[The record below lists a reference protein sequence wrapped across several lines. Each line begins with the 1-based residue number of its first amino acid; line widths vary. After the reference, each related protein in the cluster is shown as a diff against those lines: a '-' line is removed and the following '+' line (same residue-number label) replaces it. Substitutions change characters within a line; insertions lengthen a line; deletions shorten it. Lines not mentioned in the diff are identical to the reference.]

1 MESMI
6 QLALYTLVNR
16 HDALRATISSC
27 HEDYS
32 VEKAAASRPSSS
44 MKSGYLQVDHKL
56 NRLTEIDKILKIK
69 PPISC
74 RCDTNEQMLQ
84 SNPPM
89 CITCALREE
98 ISKAFDMSRQLFR
111 CSIFSPSSQEAVIC
125 LVFHHL
131 ISDGMSLF
139 VITSELLALL
149 RDGSDDKRV
158 TQPEEHVDFV
168 PTSSRVTSKR
178 AIDKWVSLLASA
190 ESCLDM
196 WSRQHGRHI
205 SDGKDPHAASEVF
218 LELSA
223 KSIRAISYLSLAYR
237 VSPAVVIAVA
247 YSLALSY
254 VTGERDVVIG
264 MVSANRTRSTASAV
278 GYFANTLPLRI
289 NLNTQ
294 SASNLQSLMKDV
306 RKNWSMILAGCVDL
320 LDLIPLVPCLQYKS
334 SGRESTVR
342 ASPLQ
347 VLFSFYDVGQDGKF
361 SNEFIVDGVEVECK
375 VDVPKPGHTHADL
388 WMEANPNQLNDSGNQ
403 TFHWEY
409 RTSILTHSIVECLH
423 TILCR
428 YLETAADAKSS
439 GSDCIHPLDL
449 SIDVSDLSLSVVDGS
464 KCFEKNREAK
474 DISSLCYIQRFQQKV
489 FECPHSPAF
498 KLTNNS
504 VYTYHDVHS
513 MTSVVAL
520 YLTKMLKVKPGDR
533 VALLLPRDVNLY
545 LILLAVHKCGAA
557 YVPITSDAA
566 LPENENRLIQ
576 TLKVAGAKVLL
587 TVKSVWSG
595 RQTRIGC
602 VALLDDVISNME
614 KYKKLNLSSADLG
627 ILASLE
633 EAYSPD
639 LLVYILFTSGTTGE
653 PKAVGITNAN
663 LNVTFNNFLH
673 LLSPQET
680 RLTLAATGINFDSH
694 VLDSLAP
701 LLNGSC
707 LVVAKSALDLSYD
720 GGTPFLS
727 DDLVRNS
734 DFNDSGIC
742 TSAMTSSH
750 FDGITFAFATPSTA
764 SVVSYPHSMEAIMI
778 GGEVFTRACYFNTK
792 HIPRVLNIYGPTE
805 CSVFMTAIEVP
816 KLPPTHD
823 HIDTKEISRIGWPLP
838 DVKVMIM
845 NDAKNIVP
853 IGRIGELHIAGPIVS
868 SSGYLNAAE
877 KNTQCFLVSPL
888 NPKERVYAT
897 GDLMYMLPNRM
908 LQFVGRKDDQ
918 VKLRGMR
925 LHLQKVTDTLSS
937 HPEVR
942 YAKSLVINPATSSA
956 TLVSFVTPKNVDK
969 SSLLEHARHHLPPY
983 MVPSVVVTEDEM
995 IDYKLSKE
1003 YIQQRALI
1011 ALEEGGAASS
1021 VSGKG
1026 DRSIAAPDQ
1035 LKLASEM
1042 SVIFGRVLNV
1052 KDYPVEGDFFAFGG
1066 HSLLCFQLVKEMNR
1080 EMNVRLSLTH
1090 VMQNST
1096 PVDLA
1101 RAMLDSK
1108 VEKNLK
1114 DLCGPQVL
1122 PQPSIRNVKSTFV
1135 INGECL
1141 HESTNVFDY
1150 LEPVPE
1156 VPLSRDIQKY
1166 FDQLQKTGVEEA
1178 TSVSNLLAEET
1189 GFYIP
1194 PASLIHYSSMDILQV
1209 HLKLKTVLSFTSQPH
1224 KVVAVLTPPSSAY
1237 DKLIFFIHS
1246 GVIGWSLSY
1255 VKLAKKIGGHGVAV
1269 QRTLEAPDS
1278 TFEEMVAFY
1287 LEQVQS
1293 VQSRGPYKLVGVCYG
1308 AYVVYEMT
1316 RQLVEKG
1323 EKVELS
1329 VLINNSP
1336 VNEKRPAI
1344 FNREGQPLPNTMA
1357 HPLHFFETTLKVARD
1372 NVDFKELYNVAAV
1385 DLDALTRSLVQAYPW
1400 LPFSAS
1406 ELAEAYLQFIKTL
1419 RPAWFGYTPKPI
1431 KRVELVKRVLLI
1443 RNKEHVFFDSN
1454 DFGLL
1459 KLINNADAL
1468 KVIASSTKLGLLNEE
1483 QTVEFISDVIR
1494 QNLA

>member
-32 VEKAAASRPSSS
+32 VEKAAASGPSSS
-44 MKSGYLQVDHKL
+44 MKSGYLQVDRKL
-56 NRLTEIDKILKIK
+56 NSLTDIDKILKIN

-74 RCDTNEQMLQ
+74 RCDTNEQTLQ
-84 SNPPM
+84 SSPPV
-89 CITCALREE
+89 CVACALSEE
-98 ISKAFDMSRQLFR
+98 ISKAFNMSRQLFR
-111 CSIFSPSSQEAVIC
+111 CAIFSPSSQEAVIC

-149 RDGSDDKRV
+149 RDGSNDKRV
-158 TQPEEHVDFV
+158 TQSEEHVDFLS
-168 PTSSRVTSKR
+168 TSSGVASKR
-178 AIDKWVSLLASA
+178 VIDKWVSLLSSA

-196 WSRQHGRHI
+196 WNRQYGRHI
-205 SDGKDPHAASEVF
+205 SDSKNPHAASDVF
-218 LELSA
+218 LELSV
-223 KSIRAISYLSLAYR
+223 KSTRAISYLSSAYR

-254 VTGERDVVIG
+254 VTGERDIVIG
-264 MVSANRTRSTASAV
+264 MVSANRTRSMASAV

-294 SASNLQSLMKDV
+294 SASNLQSLIKKV
-306 RKNWSMILAGCVDL
+306 RKNWSMILAGGVDL

-334 SGRESTVR
+334 SGRESTVHT
-342 ASPLQ
+342 SPLQ
-347 VLFSFYDVGQDGKF
+347 VLFSFYDVGEDGRF

-388 WMEANPNQLNDSGNQ
+388 WMEANPNQLNESGNQ
-403 TFHWEY
+403 TLHWEY

-428 YLETAADAKSS
+428 YLETAADAKSL
-439 GSDCIHPLDL
+439 GCDCINPLDL
-449 SIDVSDLSLSVVDGS
+449 SIDVSYLSLSVVDGS
-464 KCFEKNREAK
+464 KCFEKNREVK

-498 KLTNNS
+498 KLINNS
-504 VYTYHDVHS
+504 VYTYRDVHS

-545 LILLAVHKCGAA
+545 LILLAVLKCGAA
-557 YVPITSDAA
+557 YVPITNDAA

-587 TVKSVWSG
+587 TVKSLWSG

-602 VALLDDVISNME
+602 VALLDDMISNM
-614 KYKKLNLSSADLG
+614 KKHTKLSLSSADLG

-633 EAYSPD
+633 EVYSPD

-653 PKAVGITNAN
+653 PKAVGITDTN
-663 LNVTFNNFLH
+663 LNATFNNFLR
-673 LLSPQET
+673 LVSPQET

-707 LVVAKSALDLSYD
+707 LVVAKSALDLSND
-720 GGTPFLS
+720 GGTLFLS

-734 DFNDSGIC
+734 DFNDSGI
-742 TSAMTSSH
+742 SLTSSH

-816 KLPPTHD
+816 KLPPTHH
-823 HIDTKEISRIGWPLP
+823 HIDTKEIARIGWPLP

-853 IGRIGELHIAGPIVS
+853 IGRIGELHIAGRIVS

-877 KNTQCFLVSPL
+877 KNTQCFFPSPL

-925 LHLQKVTDTLSS
+925 LHLQKVTDILSS
-937 HPEVR
+937 HSEVR

-983 MVPSVVVTEDEM
+983 MVPSVVLTEDEM

-1026 DRSIAAPDQ
+1026 DYYIAAPDQ

-1052 KDYPVEGDFFAFGG
+1052 KEYPIKGDFFAFGG
-1066 HSLLCFQLVKEMNR
+1066 HSLLCFQLMKEINR
-1080 EMNVRLSLTH
+1080 EMNVRVSLTH

-1108 VEKNLK
+1108 IERDLK
-1114 DLCGPQVL
+1114 GLCGPQVIT
-1122 PQPSIRNVKSTFV
+1122 QPSIRSVKSASF
-1135 INGECL
+1135 INVG
-1141 HESTNVFDY
+1141 ESTNVFDY

-1156 VPLSRDIQKY
+1156 VPLSRDIQEY
-1166 FDQLQKTGVEEA
+1166 FSQSQRSDNEEA
-1178 TSVSNLLAEET
+1178 ASISNLLAEET

-1194 PASLIHYSSMDILQV
+1194 PASLIHYSSMDVLQA
-1209 HLKLKTVLSFTSQPH
+1209 HLKLKTVLSFTSLPQ

-1237 DKLIFFIHS
+1237 DNPIFFIHS

-1269 QRTLEAPDS
+1269 QRTPEAPDS

-1323 EKVELS
+1323 ERMELS

-1344 FNREGQPLPNTMA
+1344 FNREGHPLPNTMA

-1372 NVDFKELYNVAAV
+1372 NVDFKELYNVATV
-1385 DLDALTRSLVQAYPW
+1385 DLDMLTRSLLQAYPW

-1406 ELAEAYLQFIKTL
+1406 ELAGAYLQFIKTL

-1443 RNKEHVFFDSN
+1443 RNKENASFDSN

-1459 KLINNADAL
+1459 KLINNADTL
-1468 KVIASSTKLGLLNEE
+1468 KVIVSPTKLGLLNEE
-1483 QTVEFISDVIR
+1483 QTVEFISDIIR